1 MARPSKLK
9 STRTK
14 DNGGFIALL
23 RGVNVGGKNKLR
35 MSDLAAMA
43 TEAGCANV
51 RTYIQSGNVIFVA
64 SASVARQ
71 IPAIISQRIDEQLGL
86 RVPVVLRSSAEL
98 LRIVENNP
106 FLQSGADA
114 ATLHVAFLADEP
126 ASSRIRSLD
135 PDRSPGDSYSVC
147 GRNIYLCCP
156 TGVARSKLTNA
167 YFDSALATTSTVRN
181 WRTVMTLAEM
191 TQAIDR

>member
-1 MARPSKLK
+1 MARLSKWK

-14 DNGGFIALL
+14 DNGGYIALL

-35 MSDLAAMA
+35 MSDLAAMFA
-43 TEAGCANV
+43 EAGCVEV

-64 SASVARQ
+64 SASVAKQ

-86 RVPVVLRSSAEL
+86 RVPVVLRASEEL

-106 FLQSGADA
+106 FLRSGADA

-135 PDRSPGDSYSVC
+135 PDRSPGDSFSVC
-147 GRNIYLCCP
+147 GRHIYLCCP
-156 TGVARSKLTNA
+156 NGVARSKLTNA
-167 YFDSALATTSTVRN
+167 YFDSALATTSTARN